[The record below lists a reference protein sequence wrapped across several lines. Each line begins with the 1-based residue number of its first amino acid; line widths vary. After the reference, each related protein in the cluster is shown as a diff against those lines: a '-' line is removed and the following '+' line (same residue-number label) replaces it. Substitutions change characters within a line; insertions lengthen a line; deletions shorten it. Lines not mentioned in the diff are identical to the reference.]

1 MFNDLIDLLKI
12 KSKNI
17 EHYTQYPIALIF
29 FIMLL
34 LQFPSNL
41 NPDGFGP
48 SYVYSLSMS
57 LIFASVFTFIEA
69 AFFVFWFERI
79 GKSHPF
85 LTYLHYAVM
94 LSIASQVPAI
104 VVLLITQ
111 SINASP
117 WIPVI
122 GFLAVF
128 IYIIFMYSANLAHA
142 VSSSKKYA
150 FTAILIVTSLQLIV
164 QTFLFS
170 ALLS

>member
-41 NPDGFGP
+41 NPDGFSP
-48 SYVYSLSMS
+48 SYAYALSMS

-69 AFFVFWFERI
+69 AFFIFWFGRI
-79 GKSHPF
+79 GKSHSF

-94 LSIASQVPAI
+94 LSIASQIPAI
-104 VVLLITQ
+104 TVLLITQ
-111 SINASP
+111 SINSSP

-128 IYIIFMYSANLAHA
+128 IYIIYMYSVNLARA

-150 FTAILIVTSLQLIV
+150 FVAILIV
-164 QTFLFS
+164 
-170 ALLS
+170 ALLQFTVQLLIL